1 MLLVFVLSSDTS
13 IKEVMVE
20 GVSSIE
26 GGRKDIARDHAI
38 KDALR
43 KAVEQAVGTFISSE
57 TVVENYEVLSDRI
70 YSKAEGYVAE
80 YKVLR
85 EKVEGDL
92 YRVLISAKVKMGDIK
107 DDLKAIG
114 ILVEY
119 LGRPR

>member
-1 MLLVFVLSSDTS
+1 MFLVFVLSSDTT
-13 IKEVMVE
+13 IREVMVE

-26 GGRKDIARDHAI
+26 GGRKDIARDYAI
-38 KDALR
+38 KDDLK

-85 EKVEGDL
+85 DKEEGDL
-92 YRVLISAKVKMGDIK
+92 YSLWSIWEGQ
-107 DDLKAIG
+107 G
-114 ILVEY
+114 
-119 LGRPR
+119 

>member
-1 MLLVFVLSSDTS
+1 MFLVFVLSSDTT
-13 IKEVMVE
+13 IREVMVE

-38 KDALR
+38 KDDLR

-70 YSKAEGYVAE
+70 YSKAEEYVAE

-85 EKVEGDL
+85 EKEEGDL
-92 YRVLISAKVKMGDIK
+92 YSLWSIWEG
-107 DDLKAIG
+107 L
-114 ILVEY
+114 E
-119 LGRPR
+119 

>member
-85 EKVEGDL
+85 EKGGKGPV
-92 YRVLISAKVKMGDIK
+92 
-107 DDLKAIG
+107 
-114 ILVEY
+114 
-119 LGRPR
+119 

>member
-1 MLLVFVLSSDTS
+1 MFLVFVLSSNTA

-20 GVSSIE
+20 GVSAIE

-43 KAVEQAVGTFISSE
+43 KAVEQAVGTLISSE
-57 TVVENYEVLSDRI
+57 TVAENYEVLSDRI

-85 EKVEGDL
+85 EKEEGDL
-92 YRVLISAKVKMGDIK
+92 YSLWSIWEG
-107 DDLKAIG
+107 
-114 ILVEY
+114 
-119 LGRPR
+119 LG